1 MKVTY
6 LILGLFLIALI
17 SGCATT
23 APPAAPAAPPAA
35 AEEPAETAEEEI
47 AQEEAATP
55 EAAEAEE
62 AAETQWSEAQQATI
76 DRLKAQCEGGNTGAC
91 FNLKKLF
98 CIEMQPA
105 AAEAT
110 TE

>member
-55 EAAEAEE
+55 EAEE

-98 CIEMQPA
+98 GIEMQPA